1 VNEDGTFVEEI
12 NKVKY
17 SYNFI
22 YCFFIY
28 LKPKINCDLR
38 DTHRDL
44 LQITIF
50 VIYSINKINDHV
62 LTTVHI
68 MYNCR

>member
-1 VNEDGTFVEEI
+1 MNEDGTFVEEI

-28 LKPKINCDLR
+28 LKPKINCYLR

-44 LQITIF
+44 LQITIY